1 VLDAFINFDKVSSMP
16 RRQQPI
22 GTPVAEASRRRARRS
37 EAYRREQSRLAPY
50 EEIARL
56 VIKHRMTLGLTQ
68 AALAERMGTSHSAIS
83 RIESGQHPTTVATLQ
98 RLAEALDLWF
108 VVGFESG
115 PKKKPVRE
123 LVAV

>member
-1 VLDAFINFDKVSSMP
+1 MA
-16 RRQQPI
+16 RRQNPA

-37 EAYRREQSRLAPY
+37 AAYRKEQARLAPY

-56 VIKHRMTLGLTQ
+56 VIKHRMNLGLTQ
-68 AALAERMGTSHSAIS
+68 AELAERMGTSHSAIS

-98 RLAEALDLWF
+98 RLAEALDLRF

-115 PKKKPVRE
+115 SSEKPVRE